1 MDVADWRK
9 KIDDVD
15 RKLVAMLNERA
26 TLARE
31 IGYLKH
37 GAKAPITDPLREQEI
52 FENVRRNNR
61 GPLPDRDLL
70 NLYERILDIMR
81 KVEREQSG
89 GQSKATRQ
97 AAGSDLEAETN
108 E

>member
-15 RKLVAMLNERA
+15 RKLVEMLNERA
-26 TLARE
+26 RFARE
-31 IGYLKH
+31 IGFLKR
-37 GAKAPITDPLREQEI
+37 GAQAPITDPLREQEVLA
-52 FENVRRNNR
+52 NVRRNNR
-61 GPLPDRDLL
+61 GPLPEHDLL

-81 KVEREQSG
+81 KFEREQSAG
-89 GQSKATRQ
+89 HSQAARQ
-97 AAGSDLEAETN
+97 AAGSEIEAETN